1 MSIFLKIAVDGPSA
15 SGKGTIARRL
25 ASQFHLSYLD
35 TGALYRVV
43 AKHILENGGNPDNP
57 EDALKSALF
66 IRDHFSW
73 NMLEDPGIR
82 NDVVADATSRS
93 SQIPVLR
100 EALKAFQKD
109 FAAHPPHKP
118 HLKPWE
124 GSILDGR
131 DIGTS
136 ICPDADVKLYITA
149 STEVRA
155 QRRTKELNGKGIP
168 SSYETVLQDMT
179 ERDARDK
186 SRTTNPLRPAD
197 DAVIL
202 DTSNMTIDEVFEK
215 ACSVIR
221 KKLA

>member
-1 MSIFLKIAVDGPSA
+1 MSLFLKIAVDGPSA

-25 ASQFHLSYLD
+25 ADQFHLSYLD

-57 EDALKSALF
+57 EDALKAAIF
-66 IRDHFSW
+66 VRDHFNW
-73 NMLEDPGIR
+73 DMLEDPSIR

-100 EALKAFQKD
+100 EALMDFQRD
-109 FAAHPPHKP
+109 FASHPPHNP
-118 HLKPWE
+118 HSKPWE

-131 DIGTS
+131 DIGTV
-136 ICPDADVKLYITA
+136 ICPDADVKFYITA

-155 QRRTKELNGKGIP
+155 ERRTKELNNKGIP
-168 SSYETVLQDMT
+168 SSYETVLQDMA

-186 SRTTNPLRPAD
+186 SRTTNPLKPAP
-197 DAVIL
+197 DAVIM
-202 DTSNMTIDEVFEK
+202 DTSDMSTDQVFET
-215 ACSVIR
+215 ACAIIR
-221 KKLA
+221 RKLV